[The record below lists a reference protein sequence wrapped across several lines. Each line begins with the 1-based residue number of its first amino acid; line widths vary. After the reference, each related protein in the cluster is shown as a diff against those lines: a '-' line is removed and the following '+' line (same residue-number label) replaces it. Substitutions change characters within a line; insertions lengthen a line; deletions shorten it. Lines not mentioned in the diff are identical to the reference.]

1 MRDGFLE
8 TTLRKQHVR
17 QKPVHGGVGRAH
29 AENAL
34 ELRRSL
40 GKLPLRNQ
48 DATNQLFGGN
58 DVAVL
63 RFSGQSPQLHERFVK
78 LSFKEKLRTQRKAR
92 PRIVEH
98 RLPQLDHRLVV
109 ISGRNQFRRQL
120 GAGTPVVDQ
129 VKTPL
134 LALMCAP
141 AGAPTSKLNVSICG
155 GASASVALAVK
166 LKVWP

>member
-1 MRDGFLE
+1 M
-8 TTLRKQHVR
+8 
-17 QKPVHGGVGRAH
+17 HGGVGRAH

-120 GAGTPVVDQ
+120 GAGTPVRAPLDSRPPQRERRLVLRVSVDRPRRQ
-129 VKTPL
+129 
-134 LALMCAP
+134 
-141 AGAPTSKLNVSICG
+141 GDQDGGHRGRSKQRDRARRLPRWCG
-155 GASASVALAVK
+155 ETV
-166 LKVWP
+166 PR